1 MRSGAST
8 PEDLESLFEDAFV
21 IGNADAFAGLFD
33 SGAVLSA
40 SGASDARGGEQIV
53 RLATAMRGR
62 GYVYLADPGRVFQ
75 AGDISVVVAERA
87 INVMRRGSDR
97 RWRYA
102 ISVLD
107 IDHELEGASDG
118 ARHH

>member
-1 MRSGAST
+1 MGSGAST

-21 IGNADAFAGLFD
+21 IGDEDAFTGLFD
-33 SGAVLSA
+33 SGSVLSA
-40 SGASDARGGEQIV
+40 SDASDARGGEIM
-53 RLATAMRGR
+53 RLAAVMRGR
-62 GYVYLADPGRVFQ
+62 GYTYLADRGRVFQ
-75 AGDISVVVAERA
+75 AGDISLVVAKRA

-107 IDHELEGASDG
+107 TDDELEGAADG